1 MLPKIA
7 DALRTILYIAD
18 LVRWLMRTFLRTS
31 GNLSSFFAFADDF
44 IKLSSHMGT
53 ASLMMMGSSMHTSF
67 ALNSVTEKPLRLGG
81 RILLA
86 RLRSPANFRRFNII
100 KFRATP
106 TPDD

>member
-1 MLPKIA
+1 LSLLA
-7 DALRTILYIAD
+7 SVRDYEGQYSGAVALKASAEQ
-18 LVRWLMRTFLRTS
+18 V
-31 GNLSSFFAFADDF
+31 FAFADDF

-53 ASLMMMGSSMHTSF
+53 ASLMMMGSSMHTPF
-67 ALNSVTEKPLRLGG
+67 ALNSVTEEGLRLGG

-86 RLRSPANFRRFNII
+86 PLRIPANFRHFNII